1 MAAWTLTTTVATAAP
16 VILINVLHHAIA
28 LLFVEKAGK
37 QQGDRGRIALNQ
49 QPIHAPVWSIE
60 TDPFGFGRCHWCG
73 GAVGR
78 CYDSYYNDPERDN
91 CLVEGGVLYSDV
103 GSCIGIDGSCL
114 DLEIAC
120 APLVRFIGHFHFVP
134 TQLFFLQLPFLF
146 F

>member
-1 MAAWTLTTTVATAAP
+1 M
-16 VILINVLHHAIA
+16 
-28 LLFVEKAGK
+28 
-37 QQGDRGRIALNQ
+37 
-49 QPIHAPVWSIE
+49 WSIE

-103 GSCIGIDGSCL
+103 GSCIGIDGSCRFGEL
-114 DLEIAC
+114 LGSRAC
-120 APLVRFIGHFHFVP
+120 GFGYFYFVP
-134 TQLFFLQLPFLF
+134 THLFFLPLSTLF